1 MLRTRLSD
9 QLKQAMKARDARRI
23 STLRLILAALK
34 NREIAARGDGG
45 QETITDDDIVNML
58 STMVRQR
65 RESIE
70 LYHQGGR
77 EDLVRQEEEEAKI
90 ISGFLPKQLD
100 EDEIRIVT
108 REVITEVG
116 ASGIRDMGR
125 IMGQLKERYA
135 GRMDFGKASGIVK
148 ELLTAN

>member
-1 MLRTRLSD
+1 MTTSSICSLPWCANGARASSCIT
-9 QLKQAMKARDARRI
+9 KAGA
-23 STLRLILAALK
+23 K
-34 NREIAARGDGG
+34 
-45 QETITDDDIVNML
+45 
-58 STMVRQR
+58 
-65 RESIE
+65 
-70 LYHQGGR
+70 
-77 EDLVRQEEEEAKI
+77 DLVRQEEEEAKI